1 MRFLK
6 ILINNQSIHAWL
18 RQMKMGSQ
26 RRVWRT
32 NLHHLESTSRWQFAP
47 TLRFFVHR
55 YFSTVPRVIQIAQN
69 GVRFLLAKYYSNG
82 QPHGAIDT
90 NRRKTMTEEITT
102 TAPTPE
108 STDKPKTRRKTN
120 EKSLRTLSLTEVDG
134 ALAVYDKTIR
144 MNTELVKTKL
154 TSGGAIPSDV
164 LRDLSV
170 ANKQKA
176 RLTMRRIAL
185 LIETGDTAVM
195 DLIDKLCKIKPVKAT
210 A

>member
-1 MRFLK
+1 MSET
-6 ILINNQSIHAWL
+6 IATESINP
-18 RQMKMGSQ
+18 
-26 RRVWRT
+26 T
-32 NLHHLESTSRWQFAP
+32 N
-47 TLRFFVHR
+47 
-55 YFSTVPRVIQIAQN
+55 IQAE
-69 GVRFLLAKYYSNG
+69 
-82 QPHGAIDT
+82 QP
-90 NRRKTMTEEITT
+90 
-102 TAPTPE
+102 P
-108 STDKPKTRRKTN
+108 KPKTRSQSPQ
-120 EKSLRTLSLTEVDG
+120 KSLRTLSLTEVDG

-185 LIETGDTAVM
+185 LIETGDTAVL
-195 DLIDKLCKIKPVKAT
+195 DLIDKLCKIKPSKPT

>member
-1 MRFLK
+1 MPL
-6 ILINNQSIHAWL
+6 
-18 RQMKMGSQ
+18 
-26 RRVWRT
+26 
-32 NLHHLESTSRWQFAP
+32 
-47 TLRFFVHR
+47 
-55 YFSTVPRVIQIAQN
+55 VIQIAQN

-82 QPHGAIDT
+82 QPHGATDT

-102 TAPTPE
+102 TVPTPE

>member
-1 MRFLK
+1 
-6 ILINNQSIHAWL
+6 
-18 RQMKMGSQ
+18 
-26 RRVWRT
+26 
-32 NLHHLESTSRWQFAP
+32 
-47 TLRFFVHR
+47 
-55 YFSTVPRVIQIAQN
+55 
-69 GVRFLLAKYYSNG
+69 
-82 QPHGAIDT
+82 
-90 NRRKTMTEEITT
+90 MTEEITT
-102 TAPTPE
+102 TVPTPE

-185 LIETGDTAVM
+185 LIETGDLAVM
-195 DLIDKLCKIKPVKAT
+195 ELIDKLCKIKPTKAT

>member
-1 MRFLK
+1 MPET
-6 ILINNQSIHAWL
+6 IATESINA
-18 RQMKMGSQ
+18 
-26 RRVWRT
+26 T
-32 NLHHLESTSRWQFAP
+32 NIPAE
-47 TLRFFVHR
+47 
-55 YFSTVPRVIQIAQN
+55 
-69 GVRFLLAKYYSNG
+69 
-82 QPHGAIDT
+82 QP
-90 NRRKTMTEEITT
+90 
-102 TAPTPE
+102 P
-108 STDKPKTRRKTN
+108 KPKTRRQSTQ
-120 EKSLRTLSLTEVDG
+120 KSLRTLSLTEVDG

-154 TSGGAIPSDV
+154 TSGGAIPSEV

-195 DLIDKLCKIKPVKAT
+195 DLIDKLYKIKPVKAT

>member
-1 MRFLK
+1 MTDE
-6 ILINNQSIHAWL
+6 INTTPA
-18 RQMKMGSQ
+18 
-26 RRVWRT
+26 
-32 NLHHLESTSRWQFAP
+32 
-47 TLRFFVHR
+47 
-55 YFSTVPRVIQIAQN
+55 
-69 GVRFLLAKYYSNG
+69 
-82 QPHGAIDT
+82 
-90 NRRKTMTEEITT
+90 TEQATQ
-102 TAPTPE
+102 
-108 STDKPKTRRKTN
+108 PKTRRKSN

-195 DLIDKLCKIKPVKAT
+195 ELIDKLCKIKPVKSA

>member
-1 MRFLK
+1 MYTRIPL
-6 ILINNQSIHAWL
+6 NTMAMVNRMVRVTSI
-18 RQMKMGSQ
+18 RNM
-26 RRVWRT
+26 
-32 NLHHLESTSRWQFAP
+32 
-47 TLRFFVHR
+47 
-55 YFSTVPRVIQIAQN
+55 
-69 GVRFLLAKYYSNG
+69 
-82 QPHGAIDT
+82 
-90 NRRKTMTEEITT
+90 TMTEETNQNTT
-102 TAPTPE
+102 TAQ
-108 STDKPKTRRKTN
+108 TDKPKTRRQSTQ
-120 EKSLRTLSLTEVDG
+120 KSIRTLSLTEVDG

-185 LIETGDTAVM
+185 LIETGDNAVM